1 MSDLYIECKKDLD
14 RIRKLFQRLHFSKE
28 KEIAL
33 RRVGKRMAASEIKE
47 MRETEATI
55 AVLLERQ
62 KLVTNAQQR
71 SLFDNFKNQYQSNM
85 RGWRNRLAFAEA
97 QRLRRRRRRARK
109 AANG

>member
-1 MSDLYIECKKDLD
+1 MPDLYIESKKDLE

-55 AVLLERQ
+55 GALLERQ

-71 SLFDNFKNQYQSNM
+71 SLFENFKNQYQANM

-97 QRLRRRRRRARK
+97 QRARRRRRRARK
-109 AANG
+109 AATG

>member
-1 MSDLYIECKKDLD
+1 MPDLYIESKKDLE

-55 AVLLERQ
+55 AALLERQ

-71 SLFDNFKNQYQSNM
+71 SLFENFKNQYHANM
-85 RGWRNRLAFAEA
+85 RGWRNRFAFAEA
-97 QRLRRRRRRARK
+97 QRVRRRRRRARK
-109 AANG
+109 AANE